1 MTISNHAGEHR
12 GRALVLGLWM
22 AAGVIASGG
31 IATPEH
37 VHELA
42 RLQRD
47 NLEGAIVGKALYD
60 GRTTYEEL
68 SDATA

>member
-1 MTISNHAGEHR
+1 MSKAEDYIV
-12 GRALVLGLWM
+12 LVFLIL
-22 AAGVIASGG
+22 IASGG

-42 RLQRD
+42 GLQRD

-68 SDATA
+68 SAAIA